1 MRRTATPSVR
11 WATYVMEQQMGDF
24 SEIQA
29 SIRMPKTL
37 NIIRDEHRSI
47 AAILH
52 GMEYLVQRIRARRKK
67 VDPRVFHAML
77 YYLDTFSERM
87 HHPREDTYL
96 FKAMRERS
104 AEAGTFIA
112 DLEEDHVR
120 GEDALRRLAQC
131 LIRYEEGGEREFPAF
146 EREVENFVRNYRDH
160 MRKEEDVVFPLAER
174 LLGASDWQAIDRA
187 FEENR
192 DPLADERDTRDFG
205 KLFDRIVNLAP
216 PPIGVGPEA

>member
-1 MRRTATPSVR
+1 
-11 WATYVMEQQMGDF
+11 MGDH
-24 SEIQA
+24 SEIQE
-29 SIRMPKTL
+29 SIRMSKTL

-52 GMEYLVQRIRARRKK
+52 GMEFLVQKIRARKKK

-77 YYLDTFSERM
+77 YYLDTFSERI
-87 HHPREDTYL
+87 HHPKEDRFL

-104 AEAGTFIA
+104 AEADTHIA
-112 DLEEDHVR
+112 DLEEEHAR

-160 MRKEEDVVFPLAER
+160 IRKEEDVVFPLAER
-174 LLGASDWQAIDRA
+174 LLSALDWQAIDHA

-192 DPLADERDTRDFG
+192 DPLAGERDTRDFE
-205 KLFDRIVNLAP
+205 KLFARIVNLAP

>member
-1 MRRTATPSVR
+1 
-11 WATYVMEQQMGDF
+11 MGDH
-24 SEIQA
+24 SEFQE
-29 SIRMPKTL
+29 SIRMSKTL

-52 GMEYLVQRIRARRKK
+52 GMEFLVQKIRARKKK

-77 YYLDTFSERM
+77 YYLDTFSERI
-87 HHPREDTYL
+87 HHPKEDRFL

-104 AEAGTFIA
+104 AEADTHIA
-112 DLEEDHVR
+112 DLEEEHAR

-174 LLGASDWQAIDRA
+174 LLSAQDWQAIDHA

-192 DPLADERDTRDFG
+192 DPLAGERDTRDFE
-205 KLFDRIVNLAP
+205 KLFARIVNLAP

>member
-1 MRRTATPSVR
+1 
-11 WATYVMEQQMGDF
+11 MGDF

-52 GMEYLVQRIRARRKK
+52 GMDYLVQRIRARRKK

-87 HHPREDTYL
+87 HHPKEDQYL

-112 DLEEDHVR
+112 DLEEDHAR

-174 LLGASDWQAIDRA
+174 LLSASDWQAIDRA

-192 DPLADERDTRDFG
+192 DPLAGERDTRDFG

>member
-1 MRRTATPSVR
+1 
-11 WATYVMEQQMGDF
+11 MGDHG
-24 SEIQA
+24 EIQER
-29 SIRMPKTL
+29 IRVPKTL

-52 GMEYLVQRIRARRKK
+52 GMEYLVQGIRARRKK

-87 HHPREDTYL
+87 HHPKEDQYL

-112 DLEEDHVR
+112 DLEEDHAR

-160 MRKEEDVVFPLAER
+160 MRKEEDVVFPLAEQ
-174 LLGASDWQAIDRA
+174 LLSASDWQAIDRA

-192 DPLADERDTRDFG
+192 DPLAGERDTRDFE

>member
-1 MRRTATPSVR
+1 
-11 WATYVMEQQMGDF
+11 
-24 SEIQA
+24 
-29 SIRMPKTL
+29 MPKTL

-52 GMEYLVQRIRARRKK
+52 GMEYLVQGIRARRKK
-67 VDPRVFHAML
+67 VDPRVFNAML

-87 HHPREDTYL
+87 HHPKEDTYL

-104 AEAGTFIA
+104 AEAGTHIA
-112 DLEEDHVR
+112 DLEEDHAR

-174 LLGASDWQAIDRA
+174 LLSASDWQAIDRA

-192 DPLADERDTRDFG
+192 DPLAGERDTRDFE
-205 KLFDRIVNLAP
+205 KLFDRIVTLAP